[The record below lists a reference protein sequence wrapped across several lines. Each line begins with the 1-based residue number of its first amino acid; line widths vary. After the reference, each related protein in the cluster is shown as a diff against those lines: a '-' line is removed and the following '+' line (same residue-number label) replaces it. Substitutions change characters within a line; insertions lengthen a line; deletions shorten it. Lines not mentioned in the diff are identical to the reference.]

1 MKRLLILLLTGL
13 FAQLVVSCYPEGAD
27 NIEDYDVAITNYD
40 KGADF
45 SAFTTFSIPDTV
57 VYFANDNSASKPS
70 HEFDDAVIKAVTDN
84 FVAMGYEKVAD
95 PTATTPAEDLSSF
108 IVTVS
113 AFSNVNYAYFVDNW
127 YNNWNWYWG
136 GWWGGP
142 FNPYYPWYPVSV
154 YSYRTGSVVV
164 EMVSTAKRNDDK
176 VNVVWT
182 GIADGLLQ
190 GSNSFVLNRVESQID
205 QCFIQSPY
213 LKKATTP
220 NK

>member
-57 VYFANDNSASKPS
+57 VYFANDNSAGKPS

-95 PTATTPAEDLSSF
+95 PTATTPAEDLPSF

-127 YNNWNWYWG
+127 YNNWTWSWG
-136 GWWGGP
+136 GWWG
-142 FNPYYPWYPVSV
+142 VL
-154 YSYRTGSVVV
+154 TIL
-164 EMVSTAKRNDDK
+164 TIL
-176 VNVVWT
+176 
-182 GIADGLLQ
+182 GIRLVFTLTEQ
-190 GSNSFVLNRVESQID
+190 VLWWWKWFLRLNGMTI
-205 QCFIQSPY
+205 
-213 LKKATTP
+213 K
-220 NK
+220 

>member
-57 VYFANDNSASKPS
+57 VYFANDNSAGKPS

-95 PTATTPAEDLSSF
+95 PTATTPAEDLPSF

-154 YSYRTGSVVV
+154 YRRRFASGIQFFRSESCRITNRSVLYPVALFEESHDSEQMITEGPLSITEIYR
-164 EMVSTAKRNDDK
+164 
-176 VNVVWT
+176 
-182 GIADGLLQ
+182 
-190 GSNSFVLNRVESQID
+190 
-205 QCFIQSPY
+205 FIKIHE
-213 LKKATTP
+213 L
-220 NK
+220 